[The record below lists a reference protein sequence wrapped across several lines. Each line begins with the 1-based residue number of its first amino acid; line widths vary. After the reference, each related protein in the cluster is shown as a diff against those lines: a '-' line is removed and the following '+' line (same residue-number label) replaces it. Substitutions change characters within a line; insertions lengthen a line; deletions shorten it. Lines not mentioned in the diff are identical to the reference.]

1 MANSAD
7 AKLGAGYAN
16 NFIKDFGLWFT
27 WSWLL
32 RQCWAVLVLAVLGM
46 LSYSLI
52 SHFLFQSVQVDG
64 QSMYPSLKNS
74 GHYWLNRFAYV
85 VSDPKPQEIVAL
97 KSPGDNTLVVKR
109 IIGLPGQSI
118 YLHQGKVYLDGKLL
132 NEPYLLTGTPT
143 YAYEKS
149 EDEFI
154 CIGNGE
160 YFVMGDNRNNSTD
173 SRTFGTVPRD
183 RILGRVKD

>member
-1 MANSAD
+1 MANTAD
-7 AKLGAGYAN
+7 AKLGSRHAN
-16 NFIKDFGLWFT
+16 YYLKDFRLRLT
-27 WSWLL
+27 WSWIFQ
-32 RQCWAVLVLAVLGM
+32 QCWIVTVLIVMGA

-85 VSDPKPQEIVAL
+85 VSDPKPEEIVAL

-109 IIGLPGQSI
+109 VIGLPGQSL
-118 YLHQGKVYLDGKLL
+118 YLHQGKVFRDGKLL
-132 NEPYLLTGTPT
+132 DEPYLLGGTPT

-149 EDEFI
+149 ENEFI
-154 CIGNGE
+154 CVGKDE

-173 SRTFGTVPRD
+173 SRTFGTVPRQN
-183 RILGRVKD
+183 ILGKVIE

>member
-85 VSDPKPQEIVAL
+85 VSDPKPQEI
-97 KSPGDNTLVVKR
+97 
-109 IIGLPGQSI
+109 

>member
-97 KSPGDNTLVVKR
+97 KSPGDNTLVVMDEMAANPQFAQFNLIRISPEESYAANCVRVNDRVLVAKR
-109 IIGLPGQSI
+109 FPQLTATLKARGFNPLILDMSEFQKMDGGLSC
-118 YLHQGKVYLDGKLL
+118 LSLR
-132 NEPYLLTGTPT
+132 
-143 YAYEKS
+143 
-149 EDEFI
+149 F
-154 CIGNGE
+154 
-160 YFVMGDNRNNSTD
+160 
-173 SRTFGTVPRD
+173 
-183 RILGRVKD
+183 